1 MDIGSL
7 IAAAL
12 LSLGLIGTDA
22 AINAGNIIF
31 EVGVT
36 RKLADRGYTAPVV
49 DALLDNDLKQIVE
62 FRSMVHR
69 TRIRSADQ
77 KSIVGSIAESLSLKD
92 VTAAFQAEF
101 GFDSIRLVGSL
112 MDGETGEFH
121 FLLAGDSQHTGK
133 FAIDMTSGDNQPLPA
148 FLHDVAEAIAKRLE
162 PYAVAVEKFN
172 ALQRKDQHTQNDA
185 DHESFVRYV
194 TRQLKNE
201 SDSGSEGDD
210 RAAFYNLLGMASLL
224 YHEHACAA
232 QQFGQAARS
241 DPALGVP
248 QLNLALLALV
258 DRHFD
263 DALRLSVAAMQ
274 APEVARQPFLLAN
287 VHTIAGLALWG
298 RQDPAGAAA
307 QFRAAVTAYPGSMWG
322 YFYWSE
328 LEKILGNA
336 DSADLLRSRAEY
348 NLAVFES
355 YPEVALMY
363 VRLYPEDGFRFTR
376 VDIQRAHHLS
386 DLEPVAGRSDPADAA
401 TATATA
407 TATPQHDCGQ

>member
-22 AINAGNIIF
+22 AINAGNVTF

-36 RKLADRGYTAPVV
+36 RKLADRGYTTPVV

-101 GFDSIRLVGSL
+101 GFDSIRLIGSL

-121 FLLAGDSQHTGK
+121 FLLAGDSMHTGK
-133 FAIDMTSGDNQPLPA
+133 FSIDMTSTENQTLPV
-148 FLHDVAEAIAKRLE
+148 FLHDVAQAIAGRLE
-162 PYAVAVEKFN
+162 PYAVAVEEFN
-172 ALQRKDQHTQNDA
+172 TLQRKDQHTQNDA
-185 DHESFVRYV
+185 DHEAFIKYV
-194 TRQLKNE
+194 ARELKKE
-201 SDSGSEGDD
+201 TGDGRDDSD

-232 QQFGQAARS
+232 QQFEQAART

-248 QLNLALLALV
+248 QLNLALLALL
-258 DRHFD
+258 DQHFD
-263 DALRLSVAAMQ
+263 DALRLSVTAMGARELAA
-274 APEVARQPFLLAN
+274 QPFLVAN

-307 QFRAAVTAYPGSMWG
+307 QFHAAVTAYPGSMWA

-328 LEKILGNA
+328 LEESLGNR
-336 DSADLLRSRAEY
+336 DSAALLRARAEY
-348 NLAVFES
+348 NMALFES

-363 VRLYPEDGFRFTR
+363 VRLYPDDGFRFTR
-376 VDIQRAHHLS
+376 VDIQKARHLS
-386 DLEPVAGRSDPADAA
+386 DLDDAA
-401 TATATA
+401 PRAEPSARQMAEAGPT
-407 TATPQHDCGQ
+407 HECLLR